1 MKLIGSRFV
10 RFLWSVLPNTGILY
24 SSLCQPAKVTFMDE
38 SASPV
43 VTLHIS
49 SSPLRQSTLL
59 FSNFFSCS
67 LSFISPCFSLSLR
80 LPDSHLPSHPSHGD
94 YVSWRQGLRIRRWPQ
109 FSAHFPHENLKEL
122 RERQG
127 SGQHRRTFRNTRSQP
142 ETVPERAAWLEIS
155 QGKGMMG
162 FFCFG
167 QSYFPQLNRW
177 MCHSCG
183 SQSGS
188 HWRVQ
193 GKTATFITKRELHL
207 LPFNFWWNICSV
219 LQVLITQHSLEGSE
233 SV

>member
-1 MKLIGSRFV
+1 MKLIGTRFV

-38 SASPV
+38 SASPI

-109 FSAHFPHENLKEL
+109 FSARFSHKNLKERKNCGRGRGL
-122 RERQG
+122 VSTGGHSETLEPSLKLCQSVWHG
-127 SGQHRRTFRNTRSQP
+127 WKSVKGKAWWDFSVSVGHTF
-142 ETVPERAAWLEIS
+142 
-155 QGKGMMG
+155 
-162 FFCFG
+162 
-167 QSYFPQLNRW
+167 
-177 MCHSCG
+177 HS
-183 SQSGS
+183 
-188 HWRVQ
+188 
-193 GKTATFITKRELHL
+193 
-207 LPFNFWWNICSV
+207 
-219 LQVLITQHSLEGSE
+219 
-233 SV
+233 